1 MEKKQKR
8 PKEYIGITE
17 AAEILSVSYAS
28 VRDNVV
34 PNAAHFKVGRRTL
47 I

>member
-17 AAEILSVSYAS
+17 AAEILGVSYAS

-34 PNAAHFKVGRRTL
+34 RSRPESEL
-47 I
+47 YQL